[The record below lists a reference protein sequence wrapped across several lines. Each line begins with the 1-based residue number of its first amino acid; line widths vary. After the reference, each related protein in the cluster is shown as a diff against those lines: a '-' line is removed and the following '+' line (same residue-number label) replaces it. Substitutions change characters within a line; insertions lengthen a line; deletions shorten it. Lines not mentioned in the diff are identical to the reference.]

1 MFNRHVRHGSAGLLA
16 VLGIVLAGCASVPQ
30 QGPVGLGGSETAH
43 KFNTGRVTLVISDF
57 NGQPLSRARVDIES
71 AGGDDYYRTAAMSDY
86 SGRVSFA
93 GVPEQ
98 VRISVYH
105 AESQGNYSR
114 EFVVP
119 SSGTTELQ
127 MLVET
132 FR

>member
-1 MFNRHVRHGSAGLLA
+1 M
-16 VLGIVLAGCASVPQ
+16 
-30 QGPVGLGGSETAH
+30 
-43 KFNTGRVTLVISDF
+43 ISDF

-71 AGGDDYYRTAAMSDY
+71 SGGDDYYRTAAMSDY
-86 SGRVSFA
+86 SGRVTFA

-114 EFVVP
+114 EFLVP
-119 SSGTTELQ
+119 SSGMTELQ